1 MIDFEA
7 PLQGGRAN
15 FAQANLGRRREMT
28 RMLAFVA
35 ALLLTAITVSS
46 ACVASSASPLQFT
59 IEPAHQAGEVKV
71 RFERHRSGHSEN
83 NWESSFK
90 PSELAGL
97 DLATL
102 NSAGTRP
109 VRFAI
114 VREAGRVDC
123 AGTGGNAMA
132 RGDCTLTPD
141 EQFNHFLRQHGIAQ
155 PTEDQTFGLVA
166 LNVHRDLVQ
175 ALSQA
180 HYPTPT
186 VENLIELTAVDV
198 TPGYISALAGHG
210 YRPESLDGLVEF
222 AALKIT
228 PDYIGSFV
236 SAGYGNLRP
245 DDLVQLKALDI
256 TPEFIAGFERIG
268 YRHLPV
274 DTLVQLK
281 AMDVTPEFVRAVRQ
295 GDTLPPPDRLVQL
308 RALGR
313 ESRQH

>member
-1 MIDFEA
+1 
-7 PLQGGRAN
+7 
-15 FAQANLGRRREMT
+15 
-28 RMLAFVA
+28 MLAFVA

-46 ACVASSASPLQFT
+46 ACVASSAAPLRFT
-59 IEPAHQAGEVKV
+59 IEPAHQSGEVKV
-71 RFERHRSGHSEN
+71 RFERHRNGRSEN
-83 NWESSFK
+83 NWDSSFK
-90 PSELAGL
+90 VSELAGL
-97 DLATL
+97 DVAALD
-102 NSAGTRP
+102 SPGTRP
-109 VRFAI
+109 IRFTVA
-114 VREAGRVDC
+114 REAGQIDC
-123 AGTGGNAMA
+123 SGTGGNSMA
-132 RGDCTLTPD
+132 RGNCSLAPN
-141 EQFNHFLRQHGIAQ
+141 EAFNQFLRQHGIAQ

-180 HYPTPT
+180 RYPTPS
-186 VENLIELTAVDV
+186 VEKLIELTAVGV
-198 TPGYISALAGHG
+198 TPAYISALAGHG

-245 DDLVQLKALDI
+245 DELVQLKALDI
-256 TPEFIAGFERIG
+256 TPQFIAGFDHIG
-268 YRHLPV
+268 YGHLPV

-281 AMDVTPEFVRAVRQ
+281 AMDVTPEFVRAVQQ

-313 ESRQH
+313 EVRQH